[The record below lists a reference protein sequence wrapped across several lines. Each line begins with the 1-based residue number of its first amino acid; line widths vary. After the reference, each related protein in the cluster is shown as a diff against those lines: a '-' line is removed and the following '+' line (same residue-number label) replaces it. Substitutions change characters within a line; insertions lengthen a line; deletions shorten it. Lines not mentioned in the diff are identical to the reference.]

1 MFARARNKKELKR
14 NEKVAIKEL
23 KDILSKEEM
32 KYFMSMKD
40 EEEILFDKE
49 DKKGKEMYNRVT
61 GKVQE
66 WMISKMNRGT
76 LYFYIIT
83 PMELS
88 AVLGFGYD
96 SVFSGLKNE
105 KGELKLYLVGC
116 GTTLQAIDELIK
128 VDLNAI
134 KGLRDF
140 AGSKEKLKDYLLEIK
155 ENLEED
161 NPYEESSFLEII
173 DSAVKNIDYFFDE
186 DNIVVSKFK
195 LNLDGTIEPVSDISC
210 KSHRKNYELVK
221 LNHNIEKDTNDS
233 TCLSFVVKEV
243 RQKFQVALYQN
254 SNKEEVEEHIEKIDE
269 ENILQEVLT
278 EIIMTEN
285 DKIHWSKESINLLFY
300 QFFGLDKTMYKIL
313 KDNNCTNE
321 DIKKFITSNSGTL
334 NDSIKVINENNYK
347 EYFPSMNI
355 LFKRNALTAAFRKM
369 CSPEPFMNSD
379 TLNGKNLI
387 KTFLITTISGALVPL
402 NTILNIFEWEMHQ
415 KKNNIFKAITHSNLE
430 DKEEMIDVLNRKFG
444 DTDLQG
450 GKLN

>member
-1 MFARARNKKELKR
+1 
-14 NEKVAIKEL
+14 
-23 KDILSKEEM
+23 
-32 KYFMSMKD
+32 
-40 EEEILFDKE
+40 
-49 DKKGKEMYNRVT
+49 
-61 GKVQE
+61 
-66 WMISKMNRGT
+66 
-76 LYFYIIT
+76 
-83 PMELS
+83 ME
-88 AVLGFGYD
+88 V
-96 SVFSGLKNE
+96 
-105 KGELKLYLVGC
+105 
-116 GTTLQAIDELIK
+116 I
-128 VDLNAI
+128 
-134 KGLRDF
+134 
-140 AGSKEKLKDYLLEIK
+140 
-155 ENLEED
+155 
-161 NPYEESSFLEII
+161 
-173 DSAVKNIDYFFDE
+173 
-186 DNIVVSKFK
+186 
-195 LNLDGTIEPVSDISC
+195 
-210 KSHRKNYELVK
+210 
-221 LNHNIEKDTNDS
+221 
-233 TCLSFVVKEV
+233 
-243 RQKFQVALYQN
+243 KFQKISMFEVLDYIFCPRIIYYENVLKMFGKKKKN

-313 KDNNCTNE
+313 QDNNCTNE
-321 DIKKFITSNSGTL
+321 DIKKFITSKTGAL
-334 NDSIKVINENNYK
+334 NDSIKVINENNFK

-369 CSPEPFMNSD
+369 CSPEPFMNGD